1 MRPKGSARELEI
13 RREIAAN
20 MLEKGMGIR
29 EVARIVKA
37 SPSTVYGWKRI
48 LEEHGRDGLKPKPQK
63 TPEPRL
69 GAEGK
74 AKLAEILQKGAR
86 DAGYPTELWT
96 LRRIAEVIEK
106 EFGVKYHPGHV
117 WKIMKE
123 MGWSAQKPERRA
135 RERDENAIQV
145 WRATE
150 WERIKK

>member
-1 MRPKGSARELEI
+1 
-13 RREIAAN
+13 

-86 DAGYPTELWT
+86 DAGYPTEL
-96 LRRIAEVIEK
+96 
-106 EFGVKYHPGHV
+106 
-117 WKIMKE
+117 
-123 MGWSAQKPERRA
+123 
-135 RERDENAIQV
+135 
-145 WRATE
+145 
-150 WERIKK
+150 